1 MKATGMV
8 RRVDELGRVVLPA
21 ELRQAMGIQCKD
33 PVEIY
38 TNEDSII
45 LRKYQ
50 CTCVFCGSNEELT
63 EFSEKRICKKCLES
77 LKQNF

>member
-21 ELRQAMGIQCKD
+21 EIRQVMGIQCKD
-33 PVEIY
+33 SVEIY
-38 TNEDSII
+38 TGEDSII

-50 CTCVFCGSNEELT
+50 QSCVFCGALEDLVD
-63 EFSEKRICKKCLES
+63 FSEKRLCKKCLES
-77 LKQNF
+77 LKQKA